1 MKEPVIVIL
10 ALIGTLAIGI
20 HLFLLLCKTA
30 DWVEDV
36 RLKLDL
42 LQDKVEFLDKRYYSL
57 QHRSRDCS
65 SKTPPVETYGDSQ

>member
-1 MKEPVIVIL
+1 MIELLIKAL
-10 ALIGTLAIGI
+10 ALVGSLAIGI
-20 HLFLLLCKTA
+20 HLFLLLCKTV

-42 LQDKVEFLDKRYYSL
+42 LQDKVEFLDKKYYSL
-57 QHRSRDCS
+57 QYRSRDCS